1 MQACEG
7 ISPSRGLEVD
17 LAAPLAPTYTRKA
30 VERSAKI
37 AAVFS
42 LAGLLVTLTLVFGS
56 ALSMAAEPPG
66 PAELRAQESVLRLT
80 ELPTGYVLSGRHFCS
95 AQRPGE
101 EAGGIVVEAGGPK
114 APPTPYEMFLAHNA
128 TSSCLYAYERL
139 YGPPG
144 PAVVFSFA
152 LRTPSVA
159 AATEVLADPQLG
171 EELATDVMGNAV
183 SEEGFRPAGS
193 PPALGEASLRF
204 RTNRFSWEGQ
214 TPMAGTVVLWHQ
226 GRLVG
231 GIIAGGA
238 KPAVNDAAA
247 DRDGAL
253 QQKLMEAPRPYEEA
267 ESEDIPTFLDN
278 PNLGVPVYWLGKEY
292 KPGNGVAYSFVRADD
307 HKRLTHQWVGRRMS
321 IEYSNVLFLDSW
333 TPAGWRRFS
342 HTGLARG
349 QTDPRCGRSRT
360 LKLPEGHA
368 VIYTAD
374 RIHRKGDPTCPG
386 VQLGSA
392 SARVF
397 LPGVVVALGVSLCHG
412 CEDDELGPQ
421 FNSVAEV
428 AKLVRSLRRWRPGA
442 TATLA
447 LAGPAEAA
455 PRRAQIGMLLRFHEL
470 PGGYVVGDEGVGC
483 SVIDPE
489 GTEPPLFQFLVRHL
503 PPFCEATYERR
514 FIVAAEEP
522 HPPRVDTTVVDLRT
536 AATARQAEKLLPEL
550 AARLT
555 GNGVSKE
562 VSTTVT
568 IGADTRLFHGTAL
581 VGGHGRRASL
591 VSWRQGHFLGMTLS
605 AGEST
610 AANDREAT
618 RLARVQRAHMK
629 RPMPYPPKE
638 RDDIVVPLE
647 NPAIELPIYWLG
659 RSFDPGGGADPL
671 PLTAAYGPLLEG
683 EAPPGT
689 KLELWYDNGALQLGT
704 WTTESWQLY
713 RHEKLGHELLDWKCT
728 KTTQLPVTGG
738 SATLY
743 AGYDKNFSRCPGRAP
758 DVFAAVVEVGGVVLA
773 MGLPTCYTCLGGGPH
788 RAELEAAVA
797 ALRLFHPQG

>member
-1 MQACEG
+1 
-7 ISPSRGLEVD
+7 
-17 LAAPLAPTYTRKA
+17 

-42 LAGLLVTLTLVFGS
+42 LAGLLVTVTLVFGS

-80 ELPTGYVLSGRHFCS
+80 ELPTGYVLGRGPSCS
-95 AQRPGE
+95 ALSPNE
-101 EAGGIVVEAGGPK
+101 ERGGIVVEVGERES
-114 APPTPYEMFLAHNA
+114 PTPYDTFLEHVA
-128 TSSCLYAYERL
+128 TSSCVYGYERL
-139 YGPPG
+139 YR
-144 PAVVFSFA
+144 PAGASAEPAEVFSFA
-152 LRTPSVA
+152 VRTPSVA
-159 AATEVLADPQLG
+159 AATEVLADEQLS
-171 EELATDVMGNAV
+171 EELASATMSADVA
-183 SEEGFRPAGS
+183 EEGFRQAGS
-193 PPALGEASLRF
+193 PPVVGEASLRF
-204 RTNRFSWEGQ
+204 RTDSFHWEGGQ
-214 TPMAGTVVLWHQ
+214 TPLAATLVVWRQ
-226 GRLVG
+226 GKLIG
-231 GIIAGGA
+231 GVLAGGA

-247 DRDGAL
+247 ARYAAL

-278 PNLGVPVYWLGKEY
+278 PDLGVPVYWLGKEY
-292 KPGNGVAYSFVRADD
+292 KPGNGNTYSFVRADD

-342 HTGLARG
+342 HTELARG
-349 QTDPRCGRSRT
+349 QTDPRCGRSRM

-374 RIHRKGDPTCPG
+374 RIHRKGDPTCAG
-386 VQLGSA
+386 VRLGTA

-397 LPGVVVALGVSLCHG
+397 LPGVVVAVGVSLCRG

-428 AKLVRSLRRWRPGA
+428 AELVRSLRRRQPGA
-442 TATLA
+442 AVTLA
-447 LAGPAEAA
+447 LARPAEAA
-455 PRRAQIGMLLRFHEL
+455 PHRAQIGMLLRVHEL
-470 PGGYVVGDEGVGC
+470 PGGYVIGDEGVGC

-489 GTEPPLFQFLVRHL
+489 GTEPPLFQFIVRHL

-536 AATARQAEKLLPEL
+536 AATARQAEKMLPEL
-550 AARLT
+550 VARLT

-562 VSTTVT
+562 ASTTAR

-591 VSWRQGHFLGMTLS
+591 VSWRQGHFLGMTLA

-629 RPMPYPPKE
+629 RPTPYPPKE

-689 KLELWYDNGALQLGT
+689 KLELWYDSGALQLGT

-738 SATLY
+738 SVTLY
-743 AGYDKNFSRCPGRAP
+743 AGYDKNFSRCPGKAP
-758 DVFAAVVEVGGVVLA
+758 DVFAAVVEVGGVVLG
-773 MGLPTCYTCLGGGPH
+773 MGLPTCYTCLGGGPP

-797 ALRLFHPQG
+797 ALRPFHPQG